1 MRVLL
6 QPDSRAAATMR
17 TEHACC
23 ISFCWFLKLAEV
35 HTLALLA
42 GCSPATRPLREL
54 YVLELFSLFLC
65 TAALLAE
72 GRGVRSTPFGSAARR
87 SRMEQGFDAPADAPI
102 AAPVAAS
109 APPPSNTRSQKRIM
123 ELAARLDL
131 GLDNPDLMQR
141 ILTEARKREENVA
154 AARKQAE
161 QNASRDKPAD
171 SPLRARRKSN
181 AQDAVTAAQ
190 LKELKLGQEQSRP
203 EAPPPTSPPPT
214 SPPPKSAP
222 PTAPSPAVHSPVE

>member
-1 MRVLL
+1 M
-6 QPDSRAAATMR
+6 SWN
-17 TEHACC
+17 
-23 ISFCWFLKLAEV
+23 S
-35 HTLALLA
+35 
-42 GCSPATRPLREL
+42 
-54 YVLELFSLFLC
+54 FSLFLC

>member
-1 MRVLL
+1 MSWNSFR
-6 QPDSRAAATMR
+6 
-17 TEHACC
+17 
-23 ISFCWFLKLAEV
+23 SFC
-35 HTLALLA
+35 ALH
-42 GCSPATRPLREL
+42 CS
-54 YVLELFSLFLC
+54 S
-65 TAALLAE
+65 LAE

-154 AARKQAE
+154 AARKQG
-161 QNASRDKPAD
+161 ASRR
-171 SPLRARRKSN
+171 LH
-181 AQDAVTAAQ
+181 
-190 LKELKLGQEQSRP
+190 EL
-203 EAPPPTSPPPT
+203 
-214 SPPPKSAP
+214 
-222 PTAPSPAVHSPVE
+222 